1 MPLPAV
7 PTQVAVQMIMP
18 FEYLDHTAD
27 VCLRGTGETVEEAF
41 CEAARALFNLM
52 VDLERVAPKR
62 SQRVSLFAERLDLLL
77 VEWLSELLGQK
88 DLTDLFLSRFHV
100 DIRQGK
106 DGFHLEGEGW
116 GEPLDPPRHRVK
128 LEVKGVTYS
137 GLHVAH
143 EGKIWIAQC
152 VVDI

>member
-1 MPLPAV
+1 
-7 PTQVAVQMIMP
+7 MP

-52 VDLERVAPKR
+52 IDLERVAPKR
-62 SQRVSLFAERLDLLL
+62 SQRVSLFAERLELLL
-77 VEWLSELLGQK
+77 VEWLSELLVQK
-88 DLTDLFLSRFHV
+88 DLTGLFLSRFHV

-106 DGFHLEGEGW
+106 DGFHLQGEGW

-137 GLHVAH
+137 GLHVTRK
-143 EGKIWIAQC
+143 GKNWIAQC

>member
-1 MPLPAV
+1 
-7 PTQVAVQMIMP
+7 MIMP

-52 VDLERVAPKR
+52 IDLEQVAPKR

-77 VEWLSELLGQK
+77 VEWLSELLVQK
-88 DLTDLFLSRFHV
+88 DLAGLFLSRFHV

-143 EGKIWIAQC
+143 KGKIWIAQC